1 LFSWPFLT
9 VLAMG
14 GLERNS
20 HAHFARAG
28 SDRFRCAAPGRMRHD
43 PCANLPRHCHREPF
57 AAVVLAG
64 GYDEAGDT
72 GRHRVSAGDIIF
84 HRAFES
90 HLDRFDH
97 PGAEVLVIPLP
108 VDWEGQT
115 RGRIDDPD
123 TIVRAC
129 EKDPAEVLHLLVADV
144 SVPPAAPGDWPE
156 ALAESLCGDPSMS
169 LERWAESAG
178 LHPGSLSRG
187 FEQVFGTTP
196 AAYRQAQ
203 RVRSAIECLMHTDI
217 PLSSVAFDCGFADQA
232 HMTRAITAAAGAPPA
247 LLRRFY
253 RLARPPLDA
262 QI

>member
-1 LFSWPFLT
+1 
-9 VLAMG
+9 MG

-20 HAHFARAG
+20 HDHFARAG
-28 SDRFRCAAPGRMRHD
+28 PDRFRCAAPGRMRHD
-43 PCANLPRHCHREPF
+43 PCASLPRHCHREPF

-84 HRAFES
+84 HHAFES
-90 HLDRFDH
+90 HLDRFDR

-108 VDWEGQT
+108 VDWERQA

-123 TIVRAC
+123 AIARAC
-129 EKDPAEVLHLLVADV
+129 EKDPVEALHLLAADV
-144 SVPPAAPGDWPE
+144 SIRPAAPGDWPE

-187 FEQVFGTTP
+187 FERVFGTTP

-203 RVRSAIECLMHTDI
+203 RARRAIEGLMHTDI
-217 PLSSVAFDCGFADQA
+217 PLSSLAFDSGFADQA
-232 HMTRAITAAAGAPPA
+232 HMTRAVTAAAGAPPA

-253 RLARPPLDA
+253 RQAGPALDPR
-262 QI
+262 I